1 MKNSLSSSDIL
12 ALGFMNFA
20 FFLGAGNIIFPP
32 LAGAMAGEHLTLAT
46 LGFLVTAVGL
56 PLISL
61 IAVAKAGGGIVDM
74 AKYLPPKIATL
85 LALVV
90 FIVIG
95 PSFATPR
102 AALVAY
108 EISVNP
114 FLDKSL
120 LDNGAS
126 SLAIFSI
133 LFFLIVGYL
142 SLSTG
147 KLLDMIGKV
156 ITPLLI
162 VLLVILSASVFINPL
177 ADLGNATQ
185 EYIDSP
191 FTKGF
196 LEGYNTMDTLGA
208 LVFGMLII
216 NVIKSKGIND
226 KKMQY
231 KYLVMAG
238 SIAALG
244 LTFVYVSL
252 FYLGGTSQGIAAN
265 VSNGGEIIAL
275 YVQALFNTPGLI
287 LLSMVVGLACLTTAV
302 GLVSAMSEFL
312 VTLKPN
318 WNRKLLVVLNCSL
331 CALVTNVGLSELIAL
346 SVPVLFVI
354 YPVAIALV
362 ALTLLNNFLSKK
374 KQSYRFVMSV
384 ALFFGLLDG
393 LKVAGFNMHNFDF
406 LPLFEKGMAWV
417 LPTCAALIIAIFV
430 FKESPAKI
438 QQII

>member
-1 MKNSLSSSDIL
+1 MKNRLSSFDIL

-32 LAGAMAGEHLTLAT
+32 LAGAMAGENLTLAT

-56 PLISL
+56 PLITL
-61 IAVAKAGGGIVDM
+61 IAVAKAGGGIVEM
-74 AKYLPPKIATL
+74 AKYLPSKVATL
-85 LALVV
+85 LALGV

-102 AALVAY
+102 AALVTY
-108 EISVNP
+108 EISVSP
-114 FLDKSL
+114 FLGTPD
-120 LDNGAS
+120 AT

-133 LFFLIVGYL
+133 VFFLIVGYL

-147 KLLDMIGKV
+147 KLLDMVGKV

-162 VLLVILSASVFINPL
+162 ILLIILSLAVFTHPL
-177 ADLGNATQ
+177 ADLGTATQ
-185 EYIDSP
+185 EYIHHP
-191 FTKGF
+191 FMKGF

-216 NVIKSKGIND
+216 NVIKSKGIDD
-226 KKMQY
+226 KKAQY
-231 KYLVMAG
+231 KYLIMAG

-244 LTFVYVSL
+244 LAFVYLSL

-275 YVQALFNTPGLI
+275 YVQALFDTQGLI
-287 LLSMVVGLACLTTAV
+287 LLSLVVGLACLTTAV
-302 GLVSAMSEFL
+302 GLVSAMAEFL

-318 WNRKLLVVLNCSL
+318 WNRKSLVIINCAL
-331 CALVTNVGLSELIAL
+331 CALVTNMGLSQLISL
-346 SVPVLFVI
+346 SIPVLFII

-362 ALTLLNNFLSKK
+362 ALTLLKGFISKK
-374 KQSYRFVMSV
+374 KLSYRFVMSI

-393 LKVAGFNMHNFDF
+393 LKVAGINMHRFDF
-406 LPLFEKGMAWV
+406 LPLFDKGMAWII
-417 LPTCAALIIAIFV
+417 PTFAALIIALSV
-430 FKESPAKI
+430 FKESNNEVRQPV
-438 QQII
+438 

>member
-1 MKNSLSSSDIL
+1 MKNRLSSFDIL

-46 LGFLVTAVGL
+46 FGFLITAVGL

-74 AKYLPPKIATL
+74 AKYLPSKIATL
-85 LALVV
+85 LALAV

-114 FLDKSL
+114 FLD
-120 LDNGAS
+120 NPGPA
-126 SLAIFSI
+126 SLAVFSI
-133 LFFLIVGYL
+133 VFFLIAGYL

-162 VLLVILSASVFINPL
+162 ILLVILSASVFINPL

-185 EYIDSP
+185 EYIHSP

-216 NVIKSKGIND
+216 NVIKSKGIDD
-226 KKMQY
+226 KKAQY
-231 KYLVMAG
+231 KYLIMAG

-252 FYLGGTSQGIAAN
+252 FYLGATSQGIAAN
-265 VSNGGEIIAL
+265 VSNGGEIITL

-287 LLSMVVGLACLTTAV
+287 LLSLVVGLACLTTAV

-318 WNRKLLVVLNCSL
+318 WNRKLLVIINCTL
-331 CALVTNVGLSELIAL
+331 CALVTNIGLSQLISL
-346 SVPVLFVI
+346 SVPVLFI
-354 YPVAIALV
+354 LYPVAIALV
-362 ALTLLNNFLSKK
+362 GLTLLDSFISKK
-374 KQSYRFVMSV
+374 KLSYRFVMSI

-393 LKVAGFNMHNFDF
+393 LKVAGVNMQNFAF
-406 LPLFEKGMAWV
+406 LPLFDKGMAWF
-417 LPTCAALIIAIFV
+417 LPTFAALIIAVFV
-430 FKESPAKI
+430 FKESTEKVNQPA
-438 QQII
+438 